1 MYGIG
6 KKIKDESGMI
16 LMASTMGIFIIL
28 SLLAFY
34 LARFSITETRS
45 GANYIQDIKTRNLAI
60 TGAEHGMQVYKEL
73 KSTSELTGNFNKG
86 SYTVSFDLDNDEV
99 NTSLPFTHYLTMKSS
114 ASIDDV
120 KRNIRYILSSFP
132 EAFCF
137 SFYGNNASSETFNE
151 TGSYIS
157 GDMFFNGSV
166 SIGSGTSNGITYISA
181 GSGGTILSTYPEFP
195 QIDNT
200 LYDDLLASASLVSGS
215 YTNYALDFNGSDQY
229 IEIQNNSLI
238 NTGSSHTAKTIE
250 AWFKVDN
257 VDFNSYKQTIYE
269 QGGTVRGLNIY
280 IYDGL
285 LYVGGWNEPDGESDW
300 DPGTWLVTDAD
311 AITSGTWHHVALTL
325 DASASGNTTNGI
337 LKGYLDG
344 TEFGS
349 GSGSKLWSHPGDVSI
364 ARHKDTKFSPN
375 NDNSQAKFFSG
386 SIDEVR
392 LWNTVRTQSQINDNK
407 DKTLTGDDL
416 DGDISG
422 LIVYYDFQD
431 GNASDRETQAS
442 NNGTLKKGPS
452 SVSGPELYK
461 MNTNSYTNTEVYLNT
476 LDDSRL
482 LVNGNLDI
490 SGSTFHGSGYIVATG
505 DMSISDSSLIK
516 GDIFIICGGSLTISE
531 NSEIGES
538 INAPVV
544 LYSKGDASLTNSTVY
559 GLIVSKGDNLV
570 LNGTSVNGAI
580 LNYSASFSLTGNS
593 DIVGSVVSNY
603 SVDLQGELAS
613 ITRGNIPEFS
623 GLVIGLDPFVVP
635 GSYLEY

>member
-1 MYGIG
+1 MYGKV

-73 KSTSELTGNFNKG
+73 KSTSELTGYFNKG

-99 NTSLPFTHYLTMKSS
+99 NTALPFTHYLTMKSS

-137 SFYGNNASSETFNE
+137 SFYGNNVSSETFNE

-215 YTNYALDFNGSDQY
+215 YTNYALNFNGSDQY

-250 AWFKVDN
+250 AWFKVDS
-257 VDFNSYKQTIYE
+257 VDFADHKQTIYE

-285 LYVGGWNEPDGESDW
+285 LYVGGWNEPDGESNW
-300 DPGTWLVTDAD
+300 DPWNLACDRCRCN
-311 AITSGTWHHVALTL
+311 H
-325 DASASGNTTNGI
+325 
-337 LKGYLDG
+337 K
-344 TEFGS
+344 
-349 GSGSKLWSHPGDVSI
+349 
-364 ARHKDTKFSPN
+364 RHLAPC
-375 NDNSQAKFFSG
+375 
-386 SIDEVR
+386 R
-392 LWNTVRTQSQINDNK
+392 INIRC
-407 DKTLTGDDL
+407 
-416 DGDISG
+416 IS
-422 LIVYYDFQD
+422 
-431 GNASDRETQAS
+431 
-442 NNGTLKKGPS
+442 
-452 SVSGPELYK
+452 
-461 MNTNSYTNTEVYLNT
+461 
-476 LDDSRL
+476 
-482 LVNGNLDI
+482 
-490 SGSTFHGSGYIVATG
+490 
-505 DMSISDSSLIK
+505 
-516 GDIFIICGGSLTISE
+516 
-531 NSEIGES
+531 
-538 INAPVV
+538 
-544 LYSKGDASLTNSTVY
+544 
-559 GLIVSKGDNLV
+559 
-570 LNGTSVNGAI
+570 
-580 LNYSASFSLTGNS
+580 
-593 DIVGSVVSNY
+593 
-603 SVDLQGELAS
+603 
-613 ITRGNIPEFS
+613 
-623 GLVIGLDPFVVP
+623 
-635 GSYLEY
+635 